1 MDGEN
6 YNIGF
11 VDVTNRPYAELAGA
25 ARETH
30 DRLAAVHAGK
40 TPPFPRGRALQST
53 GRRNRLGIKF
63 GGDPDAVYRAF
74 RA

>member
-11 VDVTNRPYAELAGA
+11 VDVTNRPYADLTRA

-30 DRLAAVHAGK
+30 DRLAAVHSGK
-40 TPPFPRGRALQST
+40 APPFDQRPRASGHGTPKSPW
-53 GRRNRLGIKF
+53 
-63 GGDPDAVYRAF
+63 D
-74 RA
+74 